1 MRWPTRDDLIGL
13 CAVLAVAILLVVA
26 ADLVADLTMM
36 LVR

>member
-1 MRWPTRDDLIGL
+1 MRRLARDNLIGL
-13 CAVLAVAILLVVA
+13 CAVLAVAIPLVVA